1 MLLKKSNPLSKT
13 DLKTTIW
20 FNFSLISELS
30 LKTPS
35 TPVLLTPPFL
45 LTRPPLQVFPTV
57 HPVPPLPELVI
68 NQPWSLHPLLQPAQL
83 PLPVTKP
90 PTQTPNKD
98 FFYAQGFKAHRSKP
112 AEMIARYLDKAM
124 QKGQGAQSTKEYE
137 RTLDKAVGE
146 EVVDWEEC
154 ELGCGAENGYDPK
167 FDLGESMFNDLKLLE
182 DLMREYPV
190 WEDKTKKDELK
201 AKYKKLEQDKQKK
214 NKDIDVDKIEDALAY
229 DGGTQ
234 CLAFQRPE
242 EENHSIFGIRFWVGM
257 GLGEGRS
264 VVELKETRLRQRDTT
279 TNTDVT
285 SRLLLTLAPTILTNQ
300 WIKMRLWG
308 VGKVDDFV
316 GKLWTGWKALRDK
329 GLQQIAMFQYVF
341 NTISSS
347 FSTLSQ
353 KVSEMHRH
361 VHLCASTGFYDSSPY
376 LQADNL
382 PPNDTIA
389 GPVEGL
395 AAAHT
400 AYDVP
405 RYVSLLNICL
415 LLSLSCTQILFIVQ
429 PGERN
434 VFDQLWL
441 EYELLE
447 KHSIKVIRLTFDEL
461 SSCAS
466 VSSINAP
473 LFTTSSSLH
482 FPPGA
487 SPSSKFPLSTSAQPT
502 PPPTSPPHPTTS
514 TLKSLATQ
522 LHRHPYG
529 LPPSPSR
536 MELIAQNKLND
547 VMEVGV
553 TRFHFSIQENNQL
566 PLNFTHEYQAANR
579 YSLHQPN
586 PIPSWFRRACLEN
599 PRPLPDFTPST
610 WHNFVV
616 QVDWDQRT
624 LQVFYST
631 DGETLEAVTDVVQI
645 CQMRV
650 LGVSA
655 GAGIQVTH
663 AQQDQD
669 QI

>member
-1 MLLKKSNPLSKT
+1 MVQLLLDLRTLAEDTINTCFVDSTFSPDEATAASVPNSPSSSTTSRARNKSTVVATSA
-13 DLKTTIW
+13 
-20 FNFSLISELS
+20 
-30 LKTPS
+30 TPTSPTAS
-35 TPVLLTPPFL
+35 T
-45 LTRPPLQVFPTV
+45 R
-57 HPVPPLPELVI
+57 
-68 NQPWSLHPLLQPAQL
+68 
-83 PLPVTKP
+83 
-90 PTQTPNKD
+90 
-98 FFYAQGFKAHRSKP
+98 FKAHRSKP

-242 EENHSIFGIRFWVGM
+242 EEIILSLALGFGTQVAIPTSAIHTPIALFPTPFPCVQFEQASTYNTLYARIA
-257 GLGEGRS
+257 L
-264 VVELKETRLRQRDTT
+264 ETEFLDE
-279 TNTDVT
+279 V
-285 SRLLLTLAPTILTNQ
+285 
-300 WIKMRLWG
+300 MG

>member
-45 LTRPPLQVFPTV
+45 LTRPPLQVFPNSPSSSTTSRARNKSTV
-57 HPVPPLPELVI
+57 VAT
-68 NQPWSLHPLLQPAQL
+68 SA
-83 PLPVTKP
+83 T
-90 PTQTPNKD
+90 PTSPT
-98 FFYAQGFKAHRSKP
+98 ASTRFKAHRSKP

-137 RTLDKAVGE
+137 RTLDKVLGLYRYSE
-146 EVVDWEEC
+146 EV
-154 ELGCGAENGYDPK
+154 LG
-167 FDLGESMFNDLKLLE
+167 
-182 DLMREYPV
+182 REWHMPS
-190 WEDKTKKDELK
+190 TCTSLR
-201 AKYKKLEQDKQKK
+201 
-214 NKDIDVDKIEDALAY
+214 
-229 DGGTQ
+229 
-234 CLAFQRPE
+234 FQ
-242 EENHSIFGIRFWVGM
+242 
-257 GLGEGRS
+257 
-264 VVELKETRLRQRDTT
+264 
-279 TNTDVT
+279 
-285 SRLLLTLAPTILTNQ
+285 
-300 WIKMRLWG
+300 
-308 VGKVDDFV
+308 
-316 GKLWTGWKALRDK
+316 
-329 GLQQIAMFQYVF
+329 
-341 NTISSS
+341 
-347 FSTLSQ
+347 
-353 KVSEMHRH
+353 
-361 VHLCASTGFYDSSPY
+361 TGFYDSSPY

-405 RYVSLLNICL
+405 RYVSLLNIVYCSHYHVPKSC
-415 LLSLSCTQILFIVQ
+415 SLSNL
-429 PGERN
+429 EKRN
-434 VFDQLWL
+434 VFDQLCWNMSCW
-441 EYELLE
+441 
-447 KHSIKVIRLTFDEL
+447 KNTPSK
-461 SSCAS
+461 SSAS
-466 VSSINAP
+466 PSTNSLPALAYPPFNAP
-473 LFTTSSSLH
+473 LFTTLSSLH

-529 LPPSPSR
+529 LPPHRAGAPQNGFCR